1 MSILF
6 YSAVVE
12 IGERLIPFEPMYMI
26 FNLGMS
32 RDFGEVDIENLPF
45 PSYMMIDNVRVYQRP
60 DQVNVGCNPPD
71 YPTAQWI
78 ACNKKDFMTNPD
90 DEILFETCESE
101 SVKSN
106 LSLTAV
112 IIVICLLFG

>member
-1 MSILF
+1 LID
-6 YSAVVE
+6 SAVVE
-12 IGERLIPFEPMYMI
+12 IGERMIPFEPMYMI

-45 PSYMMIDNVRVYQRP
+45 PSYMMIDYLRVYQRP

-106 LSLTAV
+106 PSLTAAV
-112 IIVICLLFG
+112 IIIIVICLLFS